1 LTRQSAVHSSG
12 YDRLVMEILRLAAKG
27 ATKETIMD
35 NFSLSRPQ
43 LRRLTADLA
52 NKDLLRYH
60 QSLRLFMTTARGH
73 IYLKK
78 KSDEIPSI
86 LLKPIDIAR
95 EIIMLDSGK
104 TLLDARNSMLR
115 YNISRIVVSLNG
127 KAIGIISEKNIAK
140 FLYNTPPTKRLSEIA
155 LKELIH
161 KKLITVNENSTI
173 DYCSKL
179 MLKNN
184 ISSLILIDNEGK
196 DKGIITKT
204 DIVELYA
211 YHHQS
216 THLPVCKCMSEKVQ
230 SVAPDETIHMIAM
243 LMAAYKI
250 SRIVV
255 QKHRK
260 PIGIVTTRDFLP
272 LSLIHG
278 TSSLGRYW
286 TTRSEMIRT
295 RAHQK
300 FIPTGMLGTVLA
312 QDIMSPAPISVN
324 MNSDIANAAKIMI
337 RNRISGLPVIN
348 GKGDLVGI
356 ITKTDLLK
364 NKILVKV

>member
-1 LTRQSAVHSSG
+1 MTRQSAAHFIG
-12 YDRLVMEILRLAAKG
+12 YDRLVREILSLATKG
-27 ATKETIMD
+27 ATKERIMD
-35 NFSLSRPQ
+35 NFSLSSPQ
-43 LRRLTADLA
+43 LRRLTADLV

-86 LLKPIDIAR
+86 LLKPTDIAR

-127 KAIGIISEKNIAK
+127 KAIGIITEKDIAK
-140 FLYNTPPTKRLSEIA
+140 FLYTTPPTKRLSEIT

-184 ISSLILIDNEGK
+184 ISSLIVIDNEGK

-211 YHHQS
+211 YHQS
-216 THLPVCKCMSEKVQ
+216 THLPVCECMSKKVQ

-255 QKHRK
+255 QKHRR

-278 TSSLGRYW
+278 TGSLGRYW
-286 TTRSEMIRT
+286 TTRSEMITT
-295 RAHQK
+295 RARQK

-312 QDIMSPAPISVN
+312 QDIMSPAPISVY
-324 MNSDIANAAKIMI
+324 MDSDIANAAKIMI

-348 GKGDLVGI
+348 KKGDLVGI

-364 NKILVKV
+364 NKILLKV

>member
-1 LTRQSAVHSSG
+1 
-12 YDRLVMEILRLAAKG
+12 MEILRLAAKG
-27 ATKETIMD
+27 ATKKTIID

-43 LRRLTADLA
+43 LRRLTADLV
-52 NKDLLRYH
+52 NKHLLRYH

-78 KSDEIPSI
+78 KSDKIPSV
-86 LLKPIDIAR
+86 LLKPMDIAR

-127 KAIGIISEKNIAK
+127 EAIGIISEKDIAK
-140 FLYNTPPTKRLSEIA
+140 FLYNTPPTRRLNEIT

-179 MLKNN
+179 ILKNN
-184 ISSLILIDNEGK
+184 ISSLIVIDNEGK

-211 YHHQS
+211 YHQS
-216 THLPVCKCMSEKVQ
+216 AHLTVREYMSKKVQ

-243 LMAAYKI
+243 LMA
-250 SRIVV
+250 
-255 QKHRK
+255 
-260 PIGIVTTRDFLP
+260 TL
-272 LSLIHG
+272 
-278 TSSLGRYW
+278 
-286 TTRSEMIRT
+286 
-295 RAHQK
+295 
-300 FIPTGMLGTVLA
+300 
-312 QDIMSPAPISVN
+312 QDI
-324 MNSDIANAAKIMI
+324 
-337 RNRISGLPVIN
+337 
-348 GKGDLVGI
+348 
-356 ITKTDLLK
+356 
-364 NKILVKV
+364 